1 MPKDTATQVR
11 YPSQGAYVGVE
22 AMTDKEMIL
31 TMKDR
36 LALQRDVIGRL
47 HYSRDELVKKND
59 DLSQEIK
66 WMKGEKT

>member
-11 YPSQGAYVGVE
+11 HTSAGAYVGVE
-22 AMTDKEMIL
+22 AMTDKEMIS

-47 HYSRDELVKKND
+47 HYSRDELAKKNAE
-59 DLSQEIK
+59 LSQEIK
-66 WMKGEKT
+66 WMKGDKT

>member
-1 MPKDTATQVR
+1 
-11 YPSQGAYVGVE
+11 
-22 AMTDKEMIL
+22 MTDKEMIA

-47 HYSRDELVKKND
+47 HYRMNELVKKTA

>member
-1 MPKDTATQVR
+1 MSKDTATQVR

-22 AMTDKEMIL
+22 AMTDKEMIS

-47 HYSRDELVKKND
+47 HYSWDELAKKNAE
-59 DLSQEIK
+59 LSQEIK
-66 WMKGEKT
+66 WMKGDKT

>member
-1 MPKDTATQVR
+1 
-11 YPSQGAYVGVE
+11 
-22 AMTDKEMIL
+22 MTDKEMIS

-47 HYSRDELVKKND
+47 HYSRGELVKKND
-59 DLSQEIK
+59 DLVREIK

>member
-1 MPKDTATQVR
+1 
-11 YPSQGAYVGVE
+11 
-22 AMTDKEMIL
+22 MTDKDMIA

-47 HYSRDELVKKND
+47 HYSRDELAKKNA
-59 DLSQEIK
+59 DLLHEIK